1 MSFGKKVD
9 EHIDAMLAEGVLPDV
24 EEIIEMEVPGQQAG
38 PQASG
43 DEGGPKS
50 APAARFPWLGKT
62 WAAKF
67 FGGASKGGEHPT
79 DPADGF
85 SKQNRAYPP
94 AKFSGAS
101 TSGVKEDEKIDPQ
114 AVVDAVLA
122 DLETI
127 QDADE

>member
-1 MSFGKKVD
+1 MSFEKKVD
-9 EHIDAMLAEGVLPDV
+9 EHIDVMLAEGVLPDV

-62 WAAKF
+62 WAAKL
-67 FGGASKGGEHPT
+67 FGGASSGRNDT
-79 DPADGF
+79 APASNF
-85 SKQNRAYPP
+85 SNQNKQHPP

-101 TSGVKEDEKIDPQ
+101 TSGIKEDDKVDPQ

-127 QDADE
+127 QDSDE

>member
-24 EEIIEMEVPGQQAG
+24 EDIIEMEVPGQCAG

-50 APAARFPWLGKT
+50 PPSASFPWMGNN

-67 FGGASKGGEHPT
+67 FGGASTGRNDT
-79 DPADGF
+79 APATNF
-85 SKQNRAYPP
+85 SNENRAYPP
-94 AKFSGAS
+94 AMFSGAS
-101 TSGVKEDEKIDPQ
+101 SGGLGEEGDVDPEQ
-114 AVVDAVLA
+114 VIAAVLA

-127 QDADE
+127 QDSAE

>member
-1 MSFGKKVD
+1 MSFDKKVD

-50 APAARFPWLGKT
+50 PAAAAFPWLGKT

-67 FGGASKGGEHPT
+67 FGGASTGRNDT
-79 DPADGF
+79 APAANF
-85 SKQNRAYPP
+85 SNQNKQHPP
-94 AKFSGAS
+94 AKFGSAS
-101 TSGVKEDEKIDPQ
+101 TSGIKEDDKVDPQ
-114 AVVDAVLA
+114 AIVDAVLV

-127 QDADE
+127 QDDDE